1 MRRTLIMTLAS
12 TAVLA
17 VAPGAALAHGHHHG
31 GKHKG
36 HRHAKVE
43 KFGTDTS
50 TQQNGGSTS
59 GSSSSDTAGTVSSF
73 SGGVLVIKLN
83 DGSMVTGKVT
93 PDTKI
98 DCQAP
103 APTTSSGSDENGG
116 NGDQNSGGDN
126 EDQQSG
132 AGGSQ
137 TASGHDASD
146 TGENDAN
153 ETDNQDQ
160 AQPACDS
167 SALTPGAVV
176 REAEL
181 NLSGGG
187 ATWKKVDLQK

>member
-93 PDTKI
+93 PDTEI

-103 APTTSSGSDENGG
+103 EPTTSGGSDENGG
-116 NGDQNSGGDN
+116 DGDQNSGGDN
-126 EDQQSG
+126 QQSG
-132 AGGSQ
+132 GGDNQ
-137 TASGHDASD
+137 TAGGHDASD
-146 TGENDAN
+146 TNDNDAN
-153 ETDNQDQ
+153 ENDNENQQ

-167 SALTPGAVV
+167 SALTTGAVV

-181 NLSGGG
+181 KLSGGG

>member
-17 VAPGAALAHGHHHG
+17 VAPGAALAHGHHHS

-43 KFGTDTS
+43 TFGTDTS
-50 TQQNGGSTS
+50 TQQP
-59 GSSSSDTAGTVSSF
+59 SSSDTAGTVSSF

-83 DGSMVTGKVT
+83 DGSMVSGKVT
-93 PDTKI
+93 PDTEI
-98 DCQAP
+98 SCQAP
-103 APTTSSGSDENGG
+103 SQTTSGGGDENGG
-116 NGDQNSGGDN
+116 DGDQNSGGDN

-137 TASGHDASD
+137 TAGGNEASD
-146 TGENDAN
+146 TGENDAS
-153 ETDNQDQ
+153 ETDNEGQS
-160 AQPACDS
+160 QPACDS
-167 SALTPGAVV
+167 SALTTGAVV

-181 NLSGGG
+181 KLTGSG
-187 ATWKKVDLQK
+187 ATWKQVDLQK

>member
-36 HRHAKVE
+36 HRHSKVE
-43 KFGTDTS
+43 KFGAATS
-50 TQQNGGSTS
+50 TQQSGGSTS

-73 SGGVLVIKLN
+73 SGGVLVIQLN

-93 PDTKI
+93 PDTEI
-98 DCQAP
+98 ECQAP
-103 APTTSSGSDENGG
+103 AQTTSGGSDENGG
-116 NGDQNSGGDN
+116 DGSQN
-126 EDQQSG
+126 QQSG
-132 AGGSQ
+132 GGDSQ
-137 TASGHDASD
+137 TAGGHDASD
-146 TGENDAN
+146 TSENDASENAN
-153 ETDNQDQ
+153 EDQQ
-160 AQPACDS
+160 AQSTCDS

-181 NLSGGG
+181 KLSGGG

>member
-1 MRRTLIMTLAS
+1 MTLAS

-17 VAPGAALAHGHHHG
+17 VAPGAALAHGQHH

-50 TQQNGGSTS
+50 TQQ
-59 GSSSSDTAGTVSSF
+59 SSSSDTAGTVASF

-93 PDTKI
+93 PDTQI
-98 DCQAP
+98 ECQAP
-103 APTTSSGSDENGG
+103 EQTTSGGSDENS
-116 NGDQNSGGDN
+116 GDGDHNSGGDN

-132 AGGSQ
+132 GGDNP
-137 TASGHDASD
+137 TTGGHDASD
-146 TGENDAN
+146 TNDNDAN
-153 ETDNQDQ
+153 ENDNEDQ

-167 SALTPGAVV
+167 SALTTGAVV

-181 NLSGGG
+181 KLSGGG
-187 ATWKKVDLQK
+187 ATWEKVDLQK